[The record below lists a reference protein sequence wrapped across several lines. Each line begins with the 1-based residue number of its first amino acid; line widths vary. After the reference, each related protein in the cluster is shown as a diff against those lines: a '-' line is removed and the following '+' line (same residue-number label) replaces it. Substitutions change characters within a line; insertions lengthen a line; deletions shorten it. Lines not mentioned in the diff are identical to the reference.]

1 MRRHVFPSCENS
13 PKASIVSRDVL
24 LPNLAMETS
33 RILLDALFASRTMG
47 NASKKRKIRNIRKK
61 EKTPI
66 KRLFS
71 QTVSFSQPIH
81 EFFLACALLLL
92 NIIIIRSDN
101 EKLLF
106 VFFTPFITIVR
117 IAATRLCNLDFC
129 VIQRI
134 SAESLRPRFIST
146 SPSLGIFLLQ
156 PRHVP

>member
-1 MRRHVFPSCENS
+1 MEIIEVMRRHVFPSCENS

-71 QTVSFSQPIH
+71 
-81 EFFLACALLLL
+81 
-92 NIIIIRSDN
+92 
-101 EKLLF
+101 
-106 VFFTPFITIVR
+106 
-117 IAATRLCNLDFC
+117 
-129 VIQRI
+129 
-134 SAESLRPRFIST
+134 
-146 SPSLGIFLLQ
+146 
-156 PRHVP
+156 